1 MSYTYKFMDNAYYG
15 IEDLNNLVK
24 NFTTGGVNVYSST
37 SGQLNDMTAALVGSG
52 TQLWSDACKATV
64 YNSQIKLNPGV
75 AFFDDGS
82 SLTIEA
88 GGEILPNGRYIYM
101 KKDGEN
107 SRPVSSS
114 TPPSSNDIPI
124 AEYANGTLTDKRKYA
139 FSKVASLGTGVY
151 YQTELKGTYSVN
163 PAYRNSSGTKILGRT
178 KLPSL
183 LMGTNVTKLSCV
195 SIFHTGPAPIFTAG
209 RGLLMD
215 AGQPSLN
222 DYRFLYIDRNGNKVD
237 HYTSAGM
244 ADFIINQTGD
254 AHYFLSFERNTDRI
268 DVYVK
273 SESFDAE
280 QTLAINAALTFS

>member
-1 MSYTYKFMDNAYYG
+1 MSYQYRFLDDVPYG

-24 NFTTGGVNVYSST
+24 SFTTGGVNVYSGT

-52 TQLWSDACKATV
+52 TQSWSDACKAV
-64 YNSQIKLNPGV
+64 IYNSQIKLNPGV
-75 AFFDDGS
+75 VFFDDGS
-82 SLTIEA
+82 SLTIES
-88 GGEILPNGRYIYM
+88 GGEILPNGRYIYI
-101 KKDGEN
+101 KKDGED

-114 TPPSSNDIPI
+114 TPPASGDVPI

-139 FSKVASLGTGVY
+139 FSKVAGLGTGVY
-151 YQTELKGTYSVN
+151 YQTELNGTYSVN
-163 PAYRNSSGTKILGRT
+163 PAYNSGGTKILGRT

-183 LMGTNVTKLSCV
+183 LVGTNVTKLSCV

-222 DYRFLYIDRNGNKVD
+222 EYRFLYIDRHGNKVD
-237 HYTSAGM
+237 YYSSAGM
-244 ADFIINQTGD
+244 ADFIINQSGD
-254 AHYFLSFERNTDRI
+254 SKYYLSFERNTDRI

-273 SESFDAE
+273 SESYDAG